1 MNAAL
6 KKIFAQPGS
15 AYRSKPFWAW
25 NGRLEPQELRRQIR
39 LMKRMGMGGF
49 FMHSRVGLAMPYL
62 APEWFDCVKAC
73 IDEASKLKMEAWL
86 YDEDRWPSGA
96 AGGLVTKNPQYR
108 MRLLVVRV
116 LDQPVKLKWNKNTL
130 AAFTAQIA
138 GFEARNVVR
147 LPRGSRPGR
156 LAPGQ
161 SILVFEVEVE
171 RPNPWYNGA
180 TYLDTMNPAAVR
192 EFIRVTHEAYRKQIG
207 QHFGKTVPGI
217 FTDEPNYGD
226 CHTNPDRSPWTDAI
240 PATFRQRYGYD
251 LLPHLPEIFYD
262 MDGQLMSRA
271 RYHYHDCITHL
282 FVNAFARQVGEW
294 CGRNKLQFTGHLLE
308 ESHLSKQTN
317 VVGNCLRFY
326 EHMQLPG
333 MDSLTEHWRE
343 YDTAKQVSSAARQF
357 GRPWRITEIYGCT
370 GWDFPFVG
378 HKAVGDWQVA
388 LGINIRCPHLSWYT
402 MEGQTKRDYPA
413 AIFYQSPWWEFYPLV
428 EDYFAR
434 IHAVMT
440 RGTEVRDLLVI
451 HPIES
456 MWTKFRRDHR
466 NDPQVIAYDRML
478 MDLRD
483 SLLAANID
491 FDYGDEEILSRHG
504 RVHGRQL
511 RVAHAGYTTVLVP
524 PLVTMR
530 RSTLALLKKF
540 RAAGGLVVFTGKAP
554 AYLDALPSQ
563 EVVEFARQCSRVP
576 AQGPRL
582 VAAVEPA
589 RRISITDAAGQEI
602 IPALHLLK
610 EDADAFYLFVCNAG
624 HNFMKNR
631 KNPSNEPRVV
641 ERTAAFPAV
650 RIRGFDGCNG
660 LPVELIPTTGQSFRA
675 NAKRRGTGWE
685 IHTDLPRAGSRLFVI
700 PKRTGTT
707 APARPKPLTTVR
719 TTRLN
724 PARWSVT
731 LSEANNLVLDRP
743 RYKIGTGA
751 WQAANEIL
759 KIDYAVRKALGIP
772 GRGGQMVQPWA
783 RTPAPNPK
791 RIPVTLVYNFT
802 ADTQPTGDLFLA
814 VEQPQTF
821 RITINGAPVSTETD
835 CGWWTD
841 QSLKKLR
848 LDPAMIRLGKNEI
861 RLECDYAETH
871 PGLEIIYVLGNFGAC
886 VTGTDVAITRPT
898 TALRLGDWGRQGL
911 PFYAGSISYAKTIRP
926 QLRKGERLFV
936 QIPDYRGIGV
946 RVLVNGQPAGI
957 VAWEPHEVEITRF
970 VGTEPVTLQ
979 IEVLGHRRNSHG
991 PLHLKEKWPTW
1002 TGPGEFV
1009 AGKDR
1014 WFDGYQLVPCGLMQP
1029 PVLAVRRTN

>member
-1 MNAAL
+1 
-6 KKIFAQPGS
+6 
-15 AYRSKPFWAW
+15 
-25 NGRLEPQELRRQIR
+25 
-39 LMKRMGMGGF
+39 MKRMGMGGF

-370 GWDFPFVG
+370 DWDFPFVG

-478 MDLRD
+478 
-483 SLLAANID
+483 
-491 FDYGDEEILSRHG
+491 
-504 RVHGRQL
+504 
-511 RVAHAGYTTVLVP
+511 TV
-524 PLVTMR
+524 
-530 RSTLALLKKF
+530 
-540 RAAGGLVVFTGKAP
+540 
-554 AYLDALPSQ
+554 
-563 EVVEFARQCSRVP
+563 C
-576 AQGPRL
+576 
-582 VAAVEPA
+582 
-589 RRISITDAAGQEI
+589 
-602 IPALHLLK
+602 
-610 EDADAFYLFVCNAG
+610 
-624 HNFMKNR
+624 
-631 KNPSNEPRVV
+631 
-641 ERTAAFPAV
+641 
-650 RIRGFDGCNG
+650 
-660 LPVELIPTTGQSFRA
+660 
-675 NAKRRGTGWE
+675 
-685 IHTDLPRAGSRLFVI
+685 
-700 PKRTGTT
+700 
-707 APARPKPLTTVR
+707 
-719 TTRLN
+719 
-724 PARWSVT
+724 
-731 LSEANNLVLDRP
+731 
-743 RYKIGTGA
+743 
-751 WQAANEIL
+751 
-759 KIDYAVRKALGIP
+759 
-772 GRGGQMVQPWA
+772 
-783 RTPAPNPK
+783 
-791 RIPVTLVYNFT
+791 
-802 ADTQPTGDLFLA
+802 
-814 VEQPQTF
+814 
-821 RITINGAPVSTETD
+821 
-835 CGWWTD
+835 
-841 QSLKKLR
+841 
-848 LDPAMIRLGKNEI
+848 
-861 RLECDYAETH
+861 
-871 PGLEIIYVLGNFGAC
+871 
-886 VTGTDVAITRPT
+886 
-898 TALRLGDWGRQGL
+898 
-911 PFYAGSISYAKTIRP
+911 
-926 QLRKGERLFV
+926 
-936 QIPDYRGIGV
+936 
-946 RVLVNGQPAGI
+946 
-957 VAWEPHEVEITRF
+957 
-970 VGTEPVTLQ
+970 
-979 IEVLGHRRNSHG
+979 
-991 PLHLKEKWPTW
+991 
-1002 TGPGEFV
+1002 
-1009 AGKDR
+1009 
-1014 WFDGYQLVPCGLMQP
+1014 
-1029 PVLAVRRTN
+1029 